1 MFVELKG
8 LYLLGV
14 MSEELQDCHCWIET
28 PAVIWAIGFYKSDIG
43 RSSLHTGDQE

>member
-14 MSEELQDCHCWIET
+14 MSEELHSGCWWIET
-28 PAVIWAIGFYKSDIG
+28 PAVIWAVGLYKSDIG
-43 RSSLHTGDQE
+43 RSSLCTRDQG